1 MKEGD
6 MIMYVENL
14 EDLKM
19 NFKDLLRVYEG
30 FWHKTMYPI
39 FCFHIPT
46 NTEKEVLNKQNDK
59 TSV

>member
-1 MKEGD
+1 MKIVKEGD

-30 FWHKTMYPI
+30 FWYKIMYLI
-39 FCFHIPT
+39 FCFYILI
-46 NTEKEVLNKQNDK
+46 NIEKEVLNK
-59 TSV
+59 